1 MSGRYQSR
9 TRETSEPGVMAT
21 SSATKAPSRKLSSW
35 MPILEWLPQYQTSA
49 LRTDFVAGITV
60 WALVV
65 PKAMAVAVIAGMP
78 PEVGLYALPL
88 ALLGYAVFG
97 TSRHLSVGPSTTVAI
112 ISFAVVYALAN
123 PGTERFV
130 ALTITLA
137 LLSGLM
143 MIVAGFLRL
152 GVIADFLS
160 KPVLVG
166 FIIGIAISIIFGQ
179 ADKILGFEVEP
190 PDFIPEI
197 LELVANASQTHA
209 MTLIVGLASLG
220 LLFAIDK
227 FTPKLPSTITVVALS
242 IVASV
247 LIDLDSLGVTTVGD
261 IPAGLPPIGQ
271 SLNITL
277 QDLFALVP
285 GALMLALIAFVVS
298 IAVTNP
304 FAVKH
309 HYEVKANQE
318 MIALGMANIGT
329 GFSHGFAVEGSGSA
343 TATADVA
350 GAKTQMTSII
360 AALLTVLTLV
370 ALTPLFRAL
379 PQATLAAVVIHAVW
393 HQINLP
399 MMRRYHHVR
408 RIDFYAAMTA
418 LVGVLI
424 LGILA
429 GLLLAV
435 ILSLVALL
443 VEAKLARYAVLGKLP
458 EDGGYHSLEN
468 YPGAETYPGL
478 IIFRFDESLFF
489 ANSSSFRDGIRAA
502 VAADPTVRWVLVD
515 AEGINNIDITG
526 MDMLT
531 ELNEEL
537 ARSGVS
543 LGFAQMKAHVLE
555 LFRRSGLEET
565 VGPAHF
571 FRSIQTGVDAIVG
584 K

>member
-1 MSGRYQSR
+1 MQLK
-9 TRETSEPGVMAT
+9 T
-21 SSATKAPSRKLSSW
+21 L
-35 MPILEWLPQYQTSA
+35 MPILDWLPKYQKSW
-49 LRTDFVAGITV
+49 LRTDIIAGVTV

-65 PKAMAVAVIAGMP
+65 PKAMAVAVIAGMS
-78 PEVGLYALPL
+78 PEIGLYALPL
-88 ALLGYAVFG
+88 ALLAYAVFG
-97 TSRHLSVGPSTTVAI
+97 TSRHLSVGPSTTIAI
-112 ISFAVVYALAN
+112 ISFAVVYALAE

-166 FIIGIAISIIFGQ
+166 YIIGIAISIIFGQ
-179 ADKILGFEVEP
+179 IDKILGFDVEP

-197 LELVANASQTHA
+197 LELVANAGQTHA
-209 MTLIVGLASLG
+209 MTLFVGLVSLG

-227 FTPKLPSTITVVALS
+227 FIPKLPSTITVVALS
-242 IVASV
+242 IAVSAF
-247 LIDLDSLGVTTVGD
+247 IDLDSFGVTTVDD

-271 SLNITL
+271 SLNVTL
-277 QDLFALVP
+277 QDVFALAP

-309 HYEVKANQE
+309 HYEVNANQE
-318 MIALGMANIGT
+318 MIAVGMANIGS
-329 GFSHGFAVEGSGSA
+329 GVSHGFAVEGSGSA

-360 AALLTVLTLV
+360 AALLVVLTLV

-399 MMRRYHHVR
+399 MMRRYHHVK

-435 ILSLVALL
+435 ILSLVSLI
-443 VEAKLARYAVLGKLP
+443 VEAKLARHAVLGKLP
-458 EDGGYHSLEN
+458 NDSGYHSLEN

-489 ANSSSFRDGIRAA
+489 ANASSFRDGIRAA
-502 VAADPTVRWVLVD
+502 VAAEPTVRWVLVD

-526 MDMLT
+526 LDMLA

-543 LGFAQMKAHVLE
+543 LSFAQMKTHPLE
-555 LFRRSGLEET
+555 LLRRSGLEEA

-571 FRSIQTGVDAIVG
+571 FPSIQAGVDTIVD